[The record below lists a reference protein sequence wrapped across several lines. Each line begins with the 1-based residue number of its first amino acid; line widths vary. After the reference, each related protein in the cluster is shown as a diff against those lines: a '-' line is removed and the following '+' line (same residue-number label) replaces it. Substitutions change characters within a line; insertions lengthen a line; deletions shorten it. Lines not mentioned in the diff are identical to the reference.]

1 MNDKTVQIKEIMSR
15 STLPVLVLKSFG
27 IKIFIMG
34 YHAYKSIWTPAKDEQ
49 LHAAMQPTNA
59 LNKYA
64 AAVKRKE
71 SQVVSHLLLGNSG
84 KFEKQQQ
91 CFTVSC
97 LIFTLTRVIGTE

>member
-1 MNDKTVQIKEIMSR
+1 MNDKTIQIKDIMSR
-15 STLPVLVLKSFG
+15 STLPVVVLRSFG
-27 IKIFIMG
+27 IKTFIMG
-34 YHAYKSIWTPAKDEQ
+34 YRAYKSIWTPAKDEQ

-84 KFEKQQQ
+84 KFAK
-91 CFTVSC
+91 TVFC
-97 LIFTLTRVIGTE
+97 C